1 MILSKDRNVFIG
13 DTHINDEP
21 DYLQLADIAEEMASE
36 VKRLGFEP
44 RVAFASFAIFGSP
57 SLPSTES
64 SKKAVL
70 ELKNRSVDFEFDGE
84 MSVEVALN
92 YELIKKNYPFCK
104 LKDKANILVMPG
116 LHTANISYKLLQYL
130 GSGSV
135 IGPILLGG
143 EKPVQI
149 VQMDAKVSDLNDAAI
164 FTAYSSLL

>member
-1 MILSKDRNVFIG
+1 
-13 DTHINDEP
+13 
-21 DYLQLADIAEEMASE
+21 MAIE
-36 VKRLGFEP
+36 VKKLGFLP
-44 RVAFASFAIFGSP
+44 RVAFTSFANFGSP

-70 ELKNRSVDFEFDGE
+70 ELRRRSVKFEFDGE

-92 YELIKKNYPFCK
+92 YELIKNNYPFCK
-104 LKDKANILVMPG
+104 LTDKANILIMPG
-116 LHTANISYKLLQYL
+116 LHSANISYKLLQYL
-130 GSGSV
+130 GSNSV

-164 FTAYSSLL
+164 FSAYSSLA